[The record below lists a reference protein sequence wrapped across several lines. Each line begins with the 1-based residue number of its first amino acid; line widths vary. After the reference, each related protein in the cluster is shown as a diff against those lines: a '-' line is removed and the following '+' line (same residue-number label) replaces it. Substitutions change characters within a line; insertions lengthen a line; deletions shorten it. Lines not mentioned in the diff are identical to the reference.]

1 MEAKAMGSF
10 ARFVK
15 CALQVNPHSYAK
27 SYQSLEH
34 GLSEDDFNFQ
44 LALKCKANDIEVV
57 GVADH
62 GCVASLDKLRNVLE
76 AEGIIVLPGF
86 EIAST
91 EKVHMV
97 CLYPSGTEATKLNQ
111 YLGALG
117 LPAGGN
123 ATAASRF
130 GCVEIASLI
139 FQQGGFWFAAHATNA
154 NGLLRLNK
162 DGGGLTHIWRNCEAV
177 RAVQIP
183 ADIESLDIG
192 VRRIIENKDPAY
204 GRIRPVAVINAKD
217 VCKPE
222 NLDDPRSWSWFKMSA
237 PTLEAISLA
246 CLDPQ
251 SRVRLSHQINPSFY
265 SWIEKVTVSR
275 GYLEDLNL
283 ALSPNLNT
291 IVGGRGTG
299 KSTLIEAIR
308 FVFDVEP
315 LGNDARRVHKSVL
328 EGNFAKEKAGISVVV
343 TSFEQNSERYTVS
356 RYFGEKPKVLDED
369 GSLTDLSPQDVLPGI
384 EVYGQN
390 ELLAIVQDD
399 QALAHLMGRFLD
411 YDDREDDE
419 IAEVLKSLAANRA
432 SLNDKEARLSD
443 LDDRLA
449 ALPALMDKK
458 KSFEK
463 LGLKQQLS
471 EVEHRESVRAY
482 AAHARK
488 TGGRYGKLVS
498 EFEKS
503 VLSVHNP
510 ELPEPNDGPY
520 TNHLEKIAK
529 NLESQRSV
537 LIDAIAMMKTAIDKK
552 AGDFNALASSAD
564 LAISK
569 AEQAFNVEIDKLPT
583 LQGKSV
589 AQLST
594 EFAKTTAEINRLKP
608 LKKVR
613 SALFAEIET
622 SQKER
627 TGLVEKLA
635 EVRNAKWTSLS
646 KAVKKLNKKLDGY
659 LKVDFEP
666 ERIRDPLKSYLL
678 GCELEGVGEKRLSWV
693 DQTPVISVASLASA
707 IRAGAKTLQEMFSE
721 YGMTPGTSTVLANMS
736 VDDLRGLEEVE
747 LPERVDLLLNVS
759 QGVPNYRP
767 VKRLSTGQQCTAILH
782 LLLLDNRDPLIID
795 QPEDNLDNSF
805 IAGHI
810 VNQLRTSKT
819 DRQFLFATH
828 NANIPVFGDAEWIG
842 VLQEEDGHGV
852 IQASGSIDSDQIKAL
867 AANILEGGK
876 EAFTR
881 RKEKYNF

>member
-1 MEAKAMGSF
+1 MGSF

-27 SYQSLEH
+27 NYQNVEH
-34 GLSEDDFNFQ
+34 GLSEDEFNVQ
-44 LALKCKANDIEVV
+44 LALGCKANGIEVV

-62 GCVASLDKLRNVLE
+62 GCVASIDKLRSVLE

-97 CLYPSGTEATKLNQ
+97 CLYPSGTEITKLNQ
-111 YLGALG
+111 FLGALG
-117 LPAGGN
+117 LPTDGN
-123 ATAASRF
+123 ATAASKF
-130 GCVEIASLI
+130 GCVEIAGLI
-139 FQQGGFWFAAHATNA
+139 HKQGGFWFAAHATNA

-162 DGGGLTHIWRNCEAV
+162 DGGGLTHIWRDCEAV

-183 ADIESLDIG
+183 ADIENLEIG
-192 VRRIIENKDPAY
+192 IRRIIENKDPAY
-204 GRIRPVAVINAKD
+204 VRTRPVAVINAKD
-217 VCKPE
+217 VSKPE
-222 NLDDPRSWSWFKMSA
+222 HLDDPRSWSWFKMSA

-265 SWIEKVTVSR
+265 SWIEKVTVHR

-291 IVGGRGTG
+291 VVGGRGTG

-315 LGNDARRVHKSVL
+315 LGKDAKRVHKSVL

-356 RYFGEKPKVLDED
+356 RYFGEKPKVLNED
-369 GSLTDLSPQDVLPGI
+369 GSLTDLSPLDVLPGI

-399 QALAHLMGRFLD
+399 HALARLMSRFLD
-411 YDDREDDE
+411 YDDDTDDE
-419 IAEVLKSLAANRA
+419 IVDVLKSLAANRA
-432 SLNDKEARLSD
+432 LLNDKEARLTE
-443 LDDRLA
+443 LDEQLA
-449 ALPALMDKK
+449 ALPALVDKK
-458 KSFEK
+458 KSFDK
-463 LGLKQQLS
+463 LGLKQQLN

-482 AAHARK
+482 ALQARK
-488 TGGRYGKLVS
+488 AANSYGELVKQ
-498 EFEKS
+498 FHKS
-503 VLSVHNP
+503 ISSVHVP
-510 ELPEPNDGPY
+510 DAPDVGEGPY
-520 TNHLEKIAK
+520 TSPLENIAK
-529 NLESQRSV
+529 NLESQKSL
-537 LIDAIAMMKTAIDKK
+537 LIEAAEKLRTRINGEAENFDGFANGIE
-552 AGDFNALASSAD
+552 S
-564 LAISK
+564 AISK
-569 AEQAFNVEIDKLPT
+569 AEQAFNVAIDKLPA

-589 AQLST
+589 AQLSA
-594 EFAKTTAEINRLKP
+594 EFGKTSAEINRLNP
-608 LKKVR
+608 LKKIR
-613 SALFAEIET
+613 GELAAEIAT
-622 SQKER
+622 GQKAR
-627 TGLVEKLA
+627 AALVEELA
-635 EVRNAKWTSLS
+635 KARNAKWTSLS

-666 ERIRDPLKSYLL
+666 ERIREPLKSFLL
-678 GCELEGVGEKRLSWV
+678 ECDLEGIGEKRLNWV
-693 DQTPVISVASLASA
+693 DQAPAVSIASLVAA
-707 IRAGAKTLQEMFSE
+707 IRAGAKALQDEFSE
-721 YGMTPGTSTVLANMS
+721 YGMTLGTSTTLANMS
-736 VDDLRGLEEVE
+736 VDELRGLEEVE
-747 LPERVDLLLNVS
+747 LLERIDLLLNVS
-759 QGVPNYRP
+759 QGVSNYKP

-782 LLLLDNRDPLIID
+782 LLLLDNRDPLVID

-810 VNQLRTSKT
+810 VNQLRISKT

-842 VLQEEDGHGV
+842 VLQEEDGHGLMY
-852 IQASGSIDSDQIKAL
+852 ASGSIDSDQIKAL
-867 AANILEGGK
+867 TANILEGGK